1 MHAQEILPKSAL
13 ILPEGGPRPS
23 PWRGHRRP
31 RLQLPRGR
39 RRLRRRG
46 GGVQR
51 AEEEDVRRGG
61 RLRQVSLG
69 SEGEARVR
77 GGVQDYPPVDLRG

>member
-1 MHAQEILPKSAL
+1 MTM

-39 RRLRRRG
+39 RLRRRG

-51 AEEEDVRRGG
+51 AEEEDVRRG
-61 RLRQVSLG
+61 RLRQVLG